1 MTASAVD
8 VFAISAAAKLGAT
21 IVTYPLQLIK
31 ARLQSAGK
39 HTHADRQ
46 YTGTL
51 NAILRI
57 WQTEGAP
64 GTSRWNHHPYRSG
77 SPVHYPADSSE

>member
-1 MTASAVD
+1 MPTAAD

-21 IVTYPLQLIK
+21 VLTYPLQLIK
-31 ARLQSAGK
+31 ARLQSAGR

-46 YTGTL
+46 YSGTM

-57 WQTEGAP
+57 WQTEG
-64 GTSRWNHHPYRSG
+64 GY
-77 SPVHYPADSSE
+77 